1 LQKKVTKNGLA
12 LEPDTVLFAG
22 YVLVFTTLSEVQFEP
37 QTILDW
43 YRLRWQIELV
53 FKRFKQ
59 IAQLGHLPKND
70 PQSARAWLYGKLFV
84 ALLVEKL
91 LAHANSVP
99 PGGIH
104 FKSNAPRSRWREFA
118 FILHQIQRAVENGL
132 SLAGAIGHWPRL
144 ARGLSE
150 SSRLKHIITK
160 QVSAY
165 GVNPGL
171 SYLEPSGRMIGTT
184 RTDPWDVLLLVF
196 GWVPR

>member
-1 LQKKVTKNGLA
+1 MPRAIFSLGRNALRVSRVPGKSANGRLSFPRRVTPPWRAESVRSVKANKPRNLPSVSCKKKVTKNGLA

-22 YVLVFTTLSEVQFEP
+22 YVLVFSTLSEVQFEP

-91 LAHANSVP
+91 LAHANSVSP
-99 PGGIH
+99 WGYPL
-104 FKSNAPRSRWREFA
+104 P
-118 FILHQIQRAVENGL
+118 IQR
-132 SLAGAIGHWPRL
+132 SP
-144 ARGLSE
+144 
-150 SSRLKHIITK
+150 
-160 QVSAY
+160 
-165 GVNPGL
+165 
-171 SYLEPSGRMIGTT
+171 
-184 RTDPWDVLLLVF
+184 
-196 GWVPR
+196 

>member
-1 LQKKVTKNGLA
+1 MA

-22 YVLVFTTLSEVQFEP
+22 YVLVFTTLSEVEFEP

-91 LAHANSVP
+91 LAHANSVSP
-99 PGGIH
+99 WGYP
-104 FKSNAPRSRWREFA
+104 
-118 FILHQIQRAVENGL
+118 LQIQR
-132 SLAGAIGHWPRL
+132 SP
-144 ARGLSE
+144 
-150 SSRLKHIITK
+150 
-160 QVSAY
+160 
-165 GVNPGL
+165 
-171 SYLEPSGRMIGTT
+171 
-184 RTDPWDVLLLVF
+184 
-196 GWVPR
+196 